1 MSHHYKKSEEQWYTK
16 RRNKRILIAPER
28 HLILCQGEKT
38 EPNYF
43 EEIKKRINE
52 RYKGK
57 ITISV
62 QPSKNGR
69 LALLEEAERI
79 ATSSEKDVD
88 HIWLVFDK
96 DDFNKDEF
104 DNTVF
109 KAENLNKKANAK
121 YHVLWSNQCIEVWF
135 LLHLIDLKVDVKRKE
150 YIQKI
155 NDNWKKYGIKG
166 EYTKND
172 KQIYNKL
179 EKYQNIAVERA
190 KRIILENKG
199 KAPSQ
204 IAPASMIYEL
214 IEMLRVYLELE
225 E

>member
-1 MSHHYKKSEEQWYTK
+1 M
-16 RRNKRILIAPER
+16 
-28 HLILCQGEKT
+28 
-38 EPNYF
+38 
-43 EEIKKRINE
+43 
-52 RYKGK
+52 
-57 ITISV
+57 
-62 QPSKNGR
+62 
-69 LALLEEAERI
+69 
-79 ATSSEKDVD
+79 
-88 HIWLVFDK
+88 
-96 DDFNKDEF
+96 
-104 DNTVF
+104 
-109 KAENLNKKANAK
+109 
-121 YHVLWSNQCIEVWF
+121 
-135 LLHLIDLKVDVKRKE
+135 KVDVKRKE